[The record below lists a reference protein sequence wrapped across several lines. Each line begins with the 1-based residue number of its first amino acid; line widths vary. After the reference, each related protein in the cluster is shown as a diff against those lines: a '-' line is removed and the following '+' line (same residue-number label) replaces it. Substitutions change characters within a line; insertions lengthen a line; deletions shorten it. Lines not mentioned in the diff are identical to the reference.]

1 MVEPNAPYPLIT
13 VVIPTY
19 NSQNELEAA
28 ITSVQSQLFLN
39 WELII
44 IDGASSDNTP
54 DIIRKYANNDTR
66 ISYISE
72 EDKGVY
78 DAMNKGISLAR
89 GEWVYFLGSDDKLY
103 AEKVFSEV
111 APMLQHAA
119 GQFVYGNVRMG
130 DRPEKYDGP
139 FDFRKLLIKNIPH
152 QASFYK
158 KELFNKFG
166 LYDQRYR
173 QHADWA
179 LNIKCFRQAD
189 PLYIDV
195 LVGIFGLGG
204 ISGEHDKLFLRE
216 VLLPEKMNWLK
227 EEGKQ
232 VLRNIRSYDIVW
244 RMVRNAS
251 FKDKGDFEQ
260 AFLKL
265 EVPMIVNSMFH
276 VQHCIPVRLL
286 KNGFVSKT
294 LMTANYLY
302 NRIIFR
308 L

>member
-19 NSQNELEAA
+19 NSQNELEVA
-28 ITSVQSQLFLN
+28 IKSVQSQLFLN
-39 WELII
+39 WELLI
-44 IDGASSDNTP
+44 IDGGSSDNTL
-54 DIIRKYANNDTR
+54 DIIRNYANNDAR
-66 ISYISE
+66 ISYVSE
-72 EDKGVY
+72 KDNGVY

-89 GEWVYFLGSDDKLY
+89 GEWIYFLGSDDKLY
-103 AEKVFSEV
+103 AEKVFSVV
-111 APMLQHAA
+111 AQMLKHAP
-119 GQFVYGNVRMG
+119 GQFVYGNVKMG

-139 FDFRKLLIKNIPH
+139 FEFSKLLIKNIPH

-158 KELFNKFG
+158 KELFKKFG

-179 LNIKCFRQAD
+179 LNIKCFRQVD

-195 LVGIFGLGG
+195 IVGLFGLGG
-204 ISGEHDKLFLRE
+204 ISGAHDELFLRE
-216 VLLPEKMNWLK
+216 VLLPEKMNLLK
-227 EEGKQ
+227 EEGKH

-244 RMVRNAS
+244 RMMRNAA
-251 FKDKGDFEQ
+251 FKDEQDFEH
-260 AFLKL
+260 AFLTQ
-265 EVPMIVNSMFH
+265 EVPMVIKSMFH
-276 VQHCIPVRLL
+276 VQRCIPVGAL